1 MTDPEVIRARAN
13 DARAMLENEGV
24 MGGLKRLSERL
35 IFDWRTAS
43 RSAPS
48 LRDELHAQVAAIDA
62 VAALWRRDIEDAD
75 FLDAQEAKAAKQRR

>member
-1 MTDPEVIRARAN
+1 
-13 DARAMLENEGV
+13 MLDNEGL
-24 MGGLKRLSERL
+24 MDGLRRLSERL

-62 VAALWRRDIEDAD
+62 VVALWRRDIEDAD
-75 FLDAQEAKAAKQRR
+75 FLDAQQAKLDRQRK